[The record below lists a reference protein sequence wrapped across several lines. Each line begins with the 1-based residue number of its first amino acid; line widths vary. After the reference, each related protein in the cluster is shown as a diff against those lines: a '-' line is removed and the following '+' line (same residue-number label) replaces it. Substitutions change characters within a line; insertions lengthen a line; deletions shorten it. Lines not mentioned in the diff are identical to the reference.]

1 MGRETWASRNSGV
14 QAPLAR
20 AAEGQVAAEGR
31 DPLRSRRCLNWT
43 LGGPGRQGGRLNPR
57 PRPRSQQCQLPT
69 SWQERVCTAAAFNPS
84 PPAPLAIPI
93 YLHTSAHSQAHI
105 HKHTASVIML
115 LAVAAPASAAATGS
129 PARPRSARAS
139 AAAAAVSRPRR
150 PAAAAAATAAAASPR
165 GSPSRRCGTSRRD
178 FLKGMFKAS
187 AASVSL
193 LGSVDELAAAPLS
206 RSLSSAVAGSSLP
219 RSGSGL
225 PRAPSGLP
233 RTNSSLE
240 PMQRRSSVPRGVAQE
255 LAGSSNILPLP
266 LKPLSPLAGGAL
278 RGASPITHPEPRVL
292 QVCLRAC
299 VCVFLLAVRASSM
312 AATQP
317 VPPAGKRSQVLAL
330 PLPYLVRK
338 DGTCLTSPAPPP
350 ALLQL
355 QSTAELE
362 QMVVSHTRR
371 LLVVSLALNACPFSD
386 AMMPWLA
393 HSAQR
398 HPDALFLRLAVDAA
412 ADEGTERLLSALSIS
427 ALPVTL
433 LLGGQ
438 QLLARLE
445 AVGTGAGG
453 RPPEAAA
460 REAALELHSA
470 IMAAKLQARLQH
482 ADCAPAAAAA
492 PAPCLVYA

>member
-1 MGRETWASRNSGV
+1 
-14 QAPLAR
+14 
-20 AAEGQVAAEGR
+20 
-31 DPLRSRRCLNWT
+31 
-43 LGGPGRQGGRLNPR
+43 
-57 PRPRSQQCQLPT
+57 
-69 SWQERVCTAAAFNPS
+69 
-84 PPAPLAIPI
+84 
-93 YLHTSAHSQAHI
+93 
-105 HKHTASVIML
+105 
-115 LAVAAPASAAATGS
+115 
-129 PARPRSARAS
+129 
-139 AAAAAVSRPRR
+139 
-150 PAAAAAATAAAASPR
+150 
-165 GSPSRRCGTSRRD
+165 
-178 FLKGMFKAS
+178 MFKAS

-233 RTNSSLE
+233 RTSSSLE

-255 LAGSSNILPLP
+255 LASSSNILPLP

-278 RGASPITHPEPRVL
+278 RGASPVTHPEPRV
-292 QVCLRAC
+292 
-299 VCVFLLAVRASSM
+299 
-312 AATQP
+312 
-317 VPPAGKRSQVLAL
+317 
-330 PLPYLVRK
+330 
-338 DGTCLTSPAPPP
+338 
-350 ALLQL
+350 LQL

-386 AMMPWLA
+386 AMLPWLA

-412 ADEGTERLLSALSIS
+412 ADEGAEHLLSALSIS

-445 AVGTGAGG
+445 TVGAGVG
-453 RPPEAAA
+453 SRPPEAVV

-470 IMAAKLQARLQH
+470 IMAAKLQAGLQH